1 MVKRGVLMKS
11 WWEESV
17 IYQIYPR
24 SFQDSNGDGI
34 GDIQGIIERLA
45 YIKDLGVSAIWLSP
59 IFTSPMAD
67 FGYDI
72 SDYRGIDPIYGTL
85 SDVEELLN
93 SSHRIGLKVI
103 FDMVLNHTSDQHPW
117 FLESRKGKDSKK
129 NDYYIWSDKVPNN
142 WLSAFGGKGWTY
154 DPQRGQYYFHSFLP
168 GQPDLNWRNEET
180 VLSIF
185 GEVGYWLEKGV
196 DGFRLDVINS
206 IVKDEAFRK
215 NPFTVGSRLRPYDMQ
230 RHIFD
235 RNRPETHD
243 KLRKFRKF
251 IDTYDERMLVGEIMV
266 ELPGEPEMAAS
277 YLGKD
282 QDELHLTF
290 DFTLLDTPFEAK
302 KWQRAAQRWY
312 EAVGTD
318 RLPTWVLNNH
328 DNPRAIDRLRGNEDK
343 ARIAALFLLTQRG
356 TIFLYYGEELCLRGS
371 VVPRKAL
378 QDPVGIR
385 YWPLN
390 VGRDGGRGPMLW
402 DASEKHGFTKGAP
415 WLPFARRATEQDV
428 ESQTEDSSS
437 SLWFYKKLI
446 GLRNQD
452 AVLRSGI
459 CRFCPTGN
467 PKILAYTRTL
477 EHEKRLILLN
487 FTARTQTVEL
497 PEVYCDLKDCTLLF
511 SVFPIELNLEN
522 QKGKFTL
529 PPYQGIV
536 LSCT

>member
-1 MVKRGVLMKS
+1 MKS

-34 GDIQGIIERLA
+34 GDIQGIIKRLD

-72 SDYRGIDPIYGTL
+72 SDYRGIDPVFGTL
-85 SDVEELLN
+85 ADVEALLV
-93 SSHRIGLKVI
+93 SAHKIGLKVI

-117 FLESRKGKDSKK
+117 FLESRKSKDSEKS
-129 NDYYIWSDKVPNN
+129 DYYIWSDTIPNN
-142 WLSAFGGKGWTY
+142 WLSAFGGKGWTF

-206 IVKDEAFRK
+206 IIKDEAFRK
-215 NPFTVGSRLRPYDMQ
+215 NPPVVGSRPRPYDMQ

-235 RNRPETHD
+235 RNRPEAHD

-251 IDTYDERMLVGEIMV
+251 IDTYEERMFVGEIMV

-277 YLGKD
+277 YLGKG

-290 DFTLLDTPFEAK
+290 DFTLLETPFDAK

-312 EAVGTD
+312 EAVGTN
-318 RLPTWVLNNH
+318 RLPTWVLSNH
-328 DNPRAIDRLRGNEDK
+328 DNTRAIDRLGGDENK

-371 VVPRKAL
+371 RVPRKAMK
-378 QDPVGIR
+378 DPVGLR

-390 VGRDGGRGPMLW
+390 VGRDGERGPMLW
-402 DASEKHGFTKGAP
+402 DASEKHGFTTGTP
-415 WLPFARRATEQDV
+415 WLPFARRETLGNV
-428 ESQTEDSSS
+428 ESQKQDPSS
-437 SLWFYKKLI
+437 SLCFYKKLI
-446 GLRNQD
+446 ELRNQD
-452 AVLRSGI
+452 AVLQSGL
-459 CRFCPTGN
+459 CRFCSTGN
-467 PKILAYTRTL
+467 QKILVYTRIL
-477 EHEKRLILLN
+477 GNEKRLILLN
-487 FTARTQTVEL
+487 FTNRVQVVDL
-497 PEVYCDLKDCTLLF
+497 PKEYCDFNDCTLLF
-511 SVFPIELNLEN
+511 SVFPIELKQEN
-522 QKGKFTL
+522 QKGSFTL
-529 PPYQGIV
+529 IPYQGLV
-536 LSCT
+536 LGCK